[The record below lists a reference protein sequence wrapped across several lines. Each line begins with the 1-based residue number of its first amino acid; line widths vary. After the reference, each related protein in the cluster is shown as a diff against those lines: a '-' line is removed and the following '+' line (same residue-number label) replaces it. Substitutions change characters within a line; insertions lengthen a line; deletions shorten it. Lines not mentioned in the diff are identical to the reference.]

1 MDISEV
7 ARRSGLPAST
17 LRYYEGEG
25 LIASSGRRG
34 LRRTFSA
41 EVLRRLALISLGRTV
56 GFSLEEIGRM
66 LLPHGKPRIDR
77 RALAE
82 KADELDI
89 LIRELTAKR
98 DGLRHAATCP
108 AKNHMECP
116 KFLRILKM
124 TESGMIAVKPK
135 RSAHQAA
142 RKKLTPQVRPRGDSG

>member
-1 MDISEV
+1 MDISDV

-17 LRYYEGEG
+17 LRYYEEKG

-77 RALAE
+77 RALAK

-124 TESGMIAVKPK
+124 TESGLIGAESR
-135 RSAHQAA
+135 RSARRPAPAKPAAQA
-142 RKKLTPQVRPRGDSG
+142 RPRGRSG